1 MSLTETNIREKKFH
15 NKLHSSG
22 VPRAQNKYYKALYNL
37 YEDFLIFL
45 KNNSQ
50 DKNILDFG
58 CGNGVYSEKV
68 INFNPSKLTA
78 IDISEEAIEMQK

>member
-1 MSLTETNIREKKFH
+1 MNLTKVNIKEKEFH

-22 VPRAQNKYYKALYNL
+22 MPRLQNKYYKALYNL

-58 CGNGVYSEKV
+58 W
-68 INFNPSKLTA
+68 PSK
-78 IDISEEAIEMQK
+78 K